1 MMEQAQET
9 TAEIVVDA
17 ILGGRLRL
25 RQPARGH
32 RAGTDAVLLAA
43 AVGLAE
49 GVLCDAGAGV
59 GSVGLAAALTRPA
72 LRVTLIERDPLA
84 ATLARANAA
93 LNGLE
98 DRARVIEADLT
109 KASARRAA
117 GLEDGF
123 ADCLATNPPWLAPTR
138 ARVSPDARRAAAHAH
153 EEGGGGLEAWMRA
166 AAALTRP
173 GGRLALIHRADHL
186 AEVLRACE
194 GRFGALSVLAVHPRA
209 GEPAHRI
216 IIRGVKGSR
225 APLRLLPPLILHEG
239 DGFTPLAE
247 ALHRGEAVLGEG

>member
-1 MMEQAQET
+1 MDAPD
-9 TAEIVVDA
+9 IVEDA

-43 AVGLAE
+43 AVGIAE

-59 GSVGLAAALTRPA
+59 GSVGLAAAILRPG
-72 LRVTLIERDPLA
+72 LSVTLIERDPFTA
-84 ATLARANAA
+84 GLARANIA

-98 DRARVIEADLT
+98 ARAQAVEADLT
-109 KASARRAA
+109 RASARRAA

-123 ADCLATNPPWLAPTR
+123 ADCLATNPPWLNPGR
-138 ARVSPDARRAAAHAH
+138 ARISPDARRAAAHAH
-153 EEGGGGLEAWMRA
+153 EDGGGGLDAWMRA

-186 AEVLRACE
+186 TEALSACE
-194 GRFGALSVLAVHPRA
+194 GRFGALSVTAVHPRA

-225 APLRLLPPLILHEG
+225 APLRLLPPLVLHEG
-239 DGFTPLAE
+239 ASFTPLAE
-247 ALHRGEAVLGEG
+247 ALHRGEATLDDLGGP